1 MKKLTTLLL
10 VALVSASQGLAGTSS
25 LVPTVV
31 VPQAEAFDFSAKF
44 YGTSVVSELDEV
56 DTAWG
61 GGVAIEVPVY
71 ENFSLELN
79 SAIVELDGETE
90 YKLGANAVAYLPL
103 AEKLDAY
110 GLVGGGYGFESEEW
124 YVGIGGGLRYNLTST
139 ISAFGDAVYNFGEE
153 VDDVTFRLGV
163 SVGF

>member
-1 MKKLTTLLL
+1 
-10 VALVSASQGLAGTSS
+10 
-25 LVPTVV
+25 
-31 VPQAEAFDFSAKF
+31 
-44 YGTSVVSELDEV
+44 
-56 DTAWG
+56 
-61 GGVAIEVPVY
+61 
-71 ENFSLELN
+71 LELN

-139 ISAFGDAVYNFGEE
+139 VSAFGDAVYNFGEE